1 MKKSA
6 SLILCILSALLLF
19 CACSKD
25 EALGLVLSLDCGEGE
40 KWLLEEEKQGVV
52 DLVGEATMDEST
64 GEYVFVFEA
73 VGEGETQLNFYLVQ
87 ADSQDKSECTKIR
100 RYKVSVDS
108 QFVITSEFLD
118 EESVTKAAVKL
129 SDRKEAEAYFA
140 ENIKDTYSDGEEYI
154 IKYIDEYT
162 ENGLKWYKFSLSHV
176 VKLDSGE
183 SVLRFLRMYAV
194 SENGEI
200 RQLDGEYDIPDE
212 VLGMK

>member
-140 ENIKDTYSDGEEYI
+140 ENIKDTYSENEEYI

-162 ENGLKWYKFSLSHV
+162 KNSLKWYKFSLSHV